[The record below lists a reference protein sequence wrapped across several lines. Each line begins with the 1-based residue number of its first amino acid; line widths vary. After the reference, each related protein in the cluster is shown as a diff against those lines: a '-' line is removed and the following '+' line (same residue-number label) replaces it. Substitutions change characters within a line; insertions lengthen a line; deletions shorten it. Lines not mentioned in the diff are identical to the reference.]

1 MPKLL
6 YYNDLEQSEYIIY
19 ICMCPTLLGQ
29 AHERN
34 GIFGGFGIEFDNGF
48 DKPKWEKMPACGY
61 SMSQEVFMR
70 QFYLGKTSSGY
81 YKAYFI
87 DPVTGCRDYGK
98 STGTKDKI
106 EAAMIAT
113 SWLQNGKPTAHA
125 NSRKLKASD
134 SPYVPTSLKSFVDR
148 LSENDAKVVVAFL
161 SEKFGFSSPVTSQKP
176 VELGES
182 VVETLAPVS
191 VPVVEAPV
199 SVPAPVSS
207 SPLETPKPKKI
218 IVIKKSADGK
228 MQLVKNE
235 KPVLKDGA
243 SIVPS
248 VGLTPD
254 GKHLLCENL
263 ESFWD
268 YDTSVFIKRQLDRG
282 HSISKKYAFCMK
294 AFVRN
299 YWRPYFGDDMCIEDL
314 TVPELDDFLFYL
326 HDVRNLAS
334 ETINKN
340 INCVNRCLNWLA
352 KQQKIK
358 ANPVASVERFKVD
371 ADERDIPTEQEIR
384 SLLALDWE
392 NNSAKLA
399 FKVAAFYGLRAGEI
413 SGLRVCDIDVVGD
426 MLHVRHSFSEMDGLK
441 TTKNKE
447 VRDLPIDH
455 CLALQ
460 LMNQARMNP
469 EFGDLSYVFW
479 SVKNHKM
486 PITPGYYGDC
496 FYKAL
501 EEIGVSEAV
510 RKDRNIV
517 FHSLRHFCCTIL
529 KQRADKAT
537 VMEIM
542 GHKSSS
548 MTDHYSDHE
557 TQEKFDNMRSIIS
570 GAWEKYLTA

>member
-1 MPKLL
+1 
-6 YYNDLEQSEYIIY
+6 
-19 ICMCPTLLGQ
+19 
-29 AHERN
+29 
-34 GIFGGFGIEFDNGF
+34 
-48 DKPKWEKMPACGY
+48 
-61 SMSQEVFMR
+61 MR

-106 EAAMIAT
+106 EAAIIAND
-113 SWLQNGKPTAHA
+113 WLKNGKPTAHA
-125 NSRKLKASD
+125 NSRKLKSD
-134 SPYVPTSLKSFVDR
+134 DSLLVPTSLKSFVDR
-148 LSENDAKVVVAFL
+148 LSEAEAKTVMSML
-161 SEKFGFSSPVTSQKP
+161 SQKFGFTSPVVSQKP
-176 VELGES
+176 VEVGEP
-182 VVETLAPVS
+182 VVETLAPVP
-191 VPVVEAPV
+191 VPSSAEVV
-199 SVPAPVSS
+199 
-207 SPLETPKPKKI
+207 KPKKV
-218 IVIKKSADGK
+218 IVIKKTADGK
-228 MQLVKNE
+228 MQLVKN
-235 KPVLKDGA
+235 KKQVVKDG
-243 SIVPS
+243 SSSVPS
-248 VGLTPD
+248 IGLTSD
-254 GKHLLCENL
+254 GKHLLCDNL
-263 ESFWD
+263 ENFWD

-282 HSISKKYAFCMK
+282 HSLSKKYAFCMK
-294 AFVRN
+294 SFVRN

-314 TVPELDDFLFYL
+314 TVPDLDDFLFYL
-326 HDVRNLAS
+326 HDAKELAS

-358 ANPVASVERFKVD
+358 VNPVASVERFKVD

-392 NNSAKLA
+392 NHSAKLA

-413 SGLRVCDIDVVGD
+413 SGLRVCDIDVVAD
-426 MLHVRHSFSEMDGLK
+426 MLYVRHSYSEMDGLK
-441 TTKNKE
+441 STKNKE
-447 VRDLPIDH
+447 IRELPIDH
-455 CLALQ
+455 ALALQ
-460 LMNQARMNP
+460 LMSQARLNP

-529 KQRADKAT
+529 KQRADKEI

-542 GHKSSS
+542 GHKSGR

-557 TQEKFDNMRSIIS
+557 TQEKFDNMRTIIS
-570 GAWEKYLTA
+570 GAWEKYISA